1 MDLKKLRR
9 NAGRSRQAE
18 GGRALPSARSQRP
31 WAVPRHRAAR
41 GVLLFAALDLDEGH
55 GVIPRCHPLPL
66 SRFSTQTRTGWSATP
81 LALVQRYRDD
91 VVPQDEAVV
100 LGVLD
105 DGLVLRGSG
114 RARSRFAAAHPR
126 TGSHR
131 TQAEIPDSAA
141 PLFSNDRNDTPSPR
155 PKPTGADALQ
165 EVDAA

>member
-105 DGLVLRGSG
+105 DGLVG
-114 RARSRFAAAHPR
+114 RAAGGRRGVIGALEPGPDLPSRVAAAR
-126 TGSHR
+126 GV
-131 TQAEIPDSAA
+131 A
-141 PLFSNDRNDTPSPR
+141 
-155 PKPTGADALQ
+155 
-165 EVDAA
+165 VDAREVGVWLAGVRAVEHGRAA